1 MVVALALALALAV
14 ALAVALALALAMAVA
29 VAMVCFQFCVVLP
42 RCNTDLCYCNADL
55 HYTLHTTQYTLHTQ
69 AERTVNHIQSYMR
82 SFPNWAY
89 MGGAQAGD
97 IGNGGKWYVA
107 AETGFAMANG
117 KMHYRAGLNQI
128 PLSEW
133 YVDSDA

>member
-1 MVVALALALALAV
+1 
-14 ALAVALALALAMAVA
+14 
-29 VAMVCFQFCVVLP
+29 
-42 RCNTDLCYCNADL
+42 
-55 HYTLHTTQYTLHTQ
+55 
-69 AERTVNHIQSYMR
+69 MR

-107 AETGFAMANG
+107 ADTGYTMANG

-128 PLSEW
+128 PLMEW
-133 YVDSDA
+133 YAP